1 MKFRHAF
8 GLLAVTALVATTV
21 LVVGQYNAP
30 DARAAPGTTYVRT
43 IGGFDFRSLDYRT
56 FPQMVFN
63 SGGGVFPSTNSGA
76 NLPPFRGLEA
86 SVDLPGGANVT
97 RLDFYY
103 RHCGGAGGPTFYF
116 GAYAP
121 YGGAFGYILNAA
133 GAEADTSCTTTFTLT
148 RSSTSLTRVTT
159 LWRYVIGFDPLEFF
173 SGAGTPPIFIT
184 GARVTYTCPTGCA

>member
-1 MKFRHAF
+1 MGVIDSALQRGV
-8 GLLAVTALVATTV
+8 GLSPTGATA
-21 LVVGQYNAP
+21 
-30 DARAAPGTTYVRT
+30 ARAAPSTTYVGT

-121 YGGAFGYILNAA
+121 A
-133 GAEADTSCTTTFTLT
+133 GVFLRCGHTSDLHHRRTGHVYLPDRLRLT
-148 RSSTSLTRVTT
+148 GEGRRPQ
-159 LWRYVIGFDPLEFF
+159 W
-173 SGAGTPPIFIT
+173 
-184 GARVTYTCPTGCA
+184 AR